1 MKYINDKNN
10 EIIRSY
16 RSNRK
21 LWQRVLSFVTVLA
34 LVTNTMYT
42 GGLLKYVDFT
52 AILRA
57 ESAGEVPSYTTDN
70 DASSYGSDI
79 GFDDT
84 GAGIKKFLDYC
95 YYFYTD
101 DTFAWAHKN
110 DKLNILFTNIPDNN
124 GFVGLGN
131 ENVPFEGSIVL
142 VATNLSLPRALFNNV
157 STDVKVIDANNQPIT
172 LKMAKNSSASSP
184 LFADHVHVGTN
195 TADWKINV
203 VSTNTNDFAGVI
215 GQLEENAS
223 VDLEFKNESSASV
236 ANTASGDNE
245 IKDVG
250 ELCGIMK
257 NGSSLTVNDTSV
269 SRPDVSS
276 VSGNAGS
283 LVGTMEGNASLTL
296 TSYPAFDNSVTSEN
310 GFAGGLVGVSG
321 TSASITGL
329 ASPLAVSGTITGKTG
344 AGGLYGQ
351 YTNSAAEFDLKDHNI
366 TASVSADNCGG
377 VFGVLINN
385 KGDTAASLTIKNTG
399 SAGNVDVSTANTAT
413 TGYFGGI
420 IGKYVTD
427 DLKNSLILDGL
438 TISAA
443 SNAPFDHFGG
453 AIGVVDDAAYIKA
466 DGLTITASGTAKK
479 DTIAYFG
486 GLIGKTSD
494 EKGVFADIGS
504 FKLTASDGFNGGGA
518 VGYFKNGVLRL
529 SGITDMSEAKSN
541 KGGQLIGE
549 NDNVLVYALGTGI
562 DGTAYENGWTFRRS
576 NGSLADDIGT
586 WGEVV
591 RISDIED
598 TANGILTLDTTEH
611 TVTVKPARTSM
622 GTKADF
628 AVTALNI
635 QLNNGADYDCLKF
648 TAGDNNKRD
657 TLLDSTLTVTNDIS
671 LEGTGISGFMRD
683 GSVSVGNFTGTLN
696 GGDKTVTLA
705 VGEKYGKTSDG
716 TDITTSSVGE
726 GLGQIYA
733 HPYNGLFA
741 VIGNGA
747 DGEGKVD
754 SIRIAG
760 SMNVRNTIDGMNIGG
775 IAAVSQGSTSLRNI
789 IAQQTV
795 NYGEPDPVNGS
806 ESNGKNIGGVIGIAN
821 APDNGTIA
829 VTGTNTI
836 STAFN
841 ISNNFKSWDTLGA
854 LIGKVTSHKFTIDIA
869 QGASDKLT
877 VAHTMVD
884 GGFTAGTNADG
895 GGLIGYITSGTK
907 YSDRKVNIDNLYI
920 DGCKV
925 INKAS
930 ANGGG
935 LLGYAWLDTDTT
947 IGGIEVTNAAITN
960 SSPNV
965 GVMCYAATGRWQVN
979 DLKVDKLSLSGGAE
993 ASIGMLVNKAYEGNK
1008 GLYLDVLRSGYIL
1021 TDKSSDTGITLPDTL
1036 SVYDEIAA
1044 YSANNVV
1051 KGSYTE
1057 GNNTYGAGVISI
1069 NMNAARNS
1077 GSALITSTGTYQ
1089 DQLVSASAALADAAG
1104 YPNAN
1109 SRYYYDLDMMNSS
1122 DAGQNIVLWSVN
1134 KYASANI
1141 RGLFVSTVNN
1151 NTLSGN
1157 ADMTGLSFYPIECK
1171 ENCNISGLTLT
1182 MDHMGVYGAESVSNT
1197 DGYIRDAGD
1206 VTNKNQHYLMQSGLF
1221 TYLSNTKTL
1230 TISGNN
1236 TLKGT
1241 FLEVDG
1247 VSGVLISGTSNGSI
1261 VSASGSTLKLDG
1273 ISPKTTANASYDGGY
1288 LLVNNITRVNS
1299 INSADD
1305 ITIRLEGIS
1314 TTDYSQGVTVAKSLL
1329 GAASGNDLNI
1339 EFTKIKLDS
1348 RKSGT
1353 LSSNNAL
1360 DDAYGT
1366 KSAIFTDATLLA
1378 SIKTNDK
1385 AQLKY
1390 YYTIEEDWGTNGT
1403 NGTRW
1408 VTYGKEIIDSKEYRE
1423 NNISQESKYDGSSYY
1438 THPTT
1443 YQSGSSY
1450 NDFST
1455 DFLPYVAVEFTEAK
1469 SNELYFRELRV
1480 NVSAEGL
1487 TKGCGTYNDPYII
1500 TDGKQLVAVSR
1511 FIYNGTT
1518 NELSKVQLPKDKGSY
1533 DSISENTVGS
1543 RWCTDKDGETFH
1555 ALFTPDGDTNYKN
1568 GDILWNKTN
1577 VQYYLANAYYK
1588 VENNIDLSGDN
1599 ATGFVGLGGNTP
1611 NTAFRGVIVGET
1623 KSETDSTPEYTI
1635 KNNSKYPFIN
1645 ISNGCVV
1652 KDINI
1657 EVGSDISLDQGT
1669 NGYNNAYF
1677 GYASWCKYYGGIMG
1691 EIMGGDNII
1700 DNSYVKFAN
1709 GKKVTLSGTN
1719 GTIVPVGGY
1728 VGVVVFGGLI
1738 FKNMDART
1746 VSSTGL
1752 NVIYSNGNTQ
1762 TTNGVNLANSTDST
1776 VQESWAAIYVN
1787 PIVGRVINGY
1797 AVNETG
1803 GNALNAKGEKVQ
1815 QFSVTE
1821 DGHYHDDANTER
1833 SGIKHTLKNGK
1844 KHYSIADINK
1854 SETEKLDVTAI
1865 PSSSGDGNINV
1876 PNAQALFV
1884 LSLITQ
1890 SGAGTAT
1897 DNDLGDYNNSLSY
1910 GTYSD
1915 TIFGMSH
1922 DASYSDVGTD
1932 EATSNDYSDY
1942 VCFDTADKK
1951 ALPYI
1956 VKHYTIGETVTGS
1969 VTEYEEKTIEWDETV
1984 LDEEYDYSKVQFTGD
1999 SIPNGSKFVIKGTRS
2014 TGDYVTSELWSST
2027 TEYVNKRNSVLYST
2041 NKIKQAE
2048 DDLSLDDTKLKNA
2061 TEFYFEQTAPNA
2073 TDYYIYYIEKDENN
2087 NEQRKYLTVTEV
2099 TQVGG
2104 KWPDNDHA
2112 LRGNYEFGITPITS
2126 FTLQKSNNYWQIK
2139 DSKFTMNYSGDNT
2152 NFCAWTKTDAGSILA
2167 LYTKTV
2173 TQRSHIEH
2181 HSETEY
2187 IPHTS
2192 IVTTNNYPA
2201 RCVTS
2206 TLGHYNI
2213 NLTSGVSYQL
2223 PDSFRGLGCVGNNN
2237 TAYEIKLDRFDG
2249 KGCMIDEDIYLN
2261 KFQSDNYLNVIHN
2274 AVTQSTNTGSAY
2286 GVNKEQDHHGIGLFD
2301 SIKTKGE
2308 DSKLTNFKV
2317 GGSVNTEIYNNTY
2330 SETAQ
2335 EQTIYGNDKARFISV
2350 GGVCGSTNATEA
2362 YLTFDNIELRSL
2374 SVCGSCIVGG
2384 LLGYSNNQSKT
2395 IIVKVNECRATD
2407 LSIKLNSSSAQEDI
2421 VKPRNAMG
2429 GFVGKCVEGAV
2440 EIHGNTTTLSSV
2452 TLKSFGYETL
2462 SGVTDHRTVAG
2473 GLVGFAGNGCR
2484 IYDMTLS
2491 PSAGHEVTIG
2501 SDYTGYAGGLVGLMQ
2516 PFNKGE
2522 KTCVS
2527 VYQNCT
2533 VEKINVN
2540 GHYAGGFYG
2549 GKWINDY
2556 SPYSITLDNCN
2567 MVGDTSTNNTIKG
2580 NSLRNE
2586 NGYAGGFLGCGNV
2599 YASGDPN
2606 ITIKDCKV
2614 SHYNIT
2620 STVGTNGDKGYVGG
2634 FIGFTGSY
2642 EADSS
2647 ITCYIYDSSVE
2658 NCVIGTDNNYAGGAI
2673 GKVERKSDKSDNK
2686 LLGYNIKLDHVTSQS
2701 SRMGAWIGYVDS
2713 KDDSTSIQFAG
2724 LGIYGNGF
2732 TRNVGNIENFERASF
2747 VFADYSGACGGSIP
2761 EGKTEIVYPTKVS
2774 EFDASNNVEMPRY
2787 PYVNINP
2794 QMSVCNGKII
2804 SGDGAVLSGTA
2815 SSASEYSGKTA
2826 EKTMALKIYED
2837 TQLTDTSAANY
2848 SRRYTTF
2855 GTFNGTDDAKING
2868 GNKIDHYMKRT
2879 VSDDGDRISN
2889 YYAEKGI
2896 STADYDNFAC
2906 VVIANNTT
2914 NETTDLINR
2923 YAQLVTNTS
2932 TDYAGTDAANDYFD
2946 IKVASCK
2953 LKDGGFAIDTGK
2965 AGLKYENGKFSLDP
2979 SAADSLSATDTFT
2992 LVDIQFKD
3000 PFNKDK
3006 VAYHLYI
3013 PVYTIK
3019 EIEVTFYAAV
3029 MNGTNSVSY
3038 KADGTENENVYSTK
3052 LNKETS
3058 DTHVE
3063 NLDTWYTTY
3072 IRYEYGEDDLNALL
3086 DSGDLNWNHNK
3097 YFYIDKTKH
3106 DTTYVLP
3113 ESTYMILVD
3122 PNGNS
3127 DKQYQILLNNNDF
3140 TRQNVT
3146 STTGRI
3152 TFDLTKFKDSEG
3164 NNFSVS
3170 TFNEMIA
3177 KDIEAVEKPQHDG
3190 KYNLYSGSGTPSNTG
3205 KKYYVFTESENK
3217 TITYYEY
3224 VGSGGTHDLSLP
3236 EGYVLNES
3244 YYISMYVPT
3253 LSDSDPLY
3261 GYYIRTPEMFDAPVY
3276 ESGTNNAITKS
3287 AKIKCHYISGNENN
3301 GNTQNRQV
3309 YIGTLFEQD
3318 TKLTVLTND
3327 PEIDTGNRTLN
3338 IYVESTIRPKDN
3350 NVKTILGV
3358 VNTDI
3363 YHSFNVYLDRKGENG
3378 SITNT
3383 IYGLDGDEDGVPRIK
3398 AWYSIGE
3405 AMPKDI
3411 DADLTGFTA
3420 VDADSIDLQD
3430 NYINICTVDGG
3441 QEIMKDDGVTVYSR
3455 ISMKFDNAYLKQQ
3468 FPQKVLSDTGVS
3480 VRAAS
3485 TLAYD
3490 AASLA
3495 FSSMSESAEEPSA
3508 TKHIFYRQ
3516 SMDSASL
3523 NYFAEPESDCFDLDG
3538 APSENLSRLG
3548 ISGKYSMNEYMPV
3561 NTTAKYNISNI
3572 ESAAESAEKLSVTL
3586 SLQKKTDT
3594 PTEGT
3599 YTAVNYADVT
3609 SIDKYWGAVKRDAQT
3624 HEVEPDEAGKPVT
3637 DAGKTNLYI
3646 KCGNYENIVP
3656 VPSNAKTLSFE
3667 IPKDAVGTAG
3677 FIIDENG
3684 YININIGFSAK
3695 TGENFTEYANY
3706 RVNLSMR
3713 LLDGSNTDVGGS
3725 YADDYLIY
3733 TNAKVNHDFL
3743 TGN

>member
-1 MKYINDKNN
+1 
-10 EIIRSY
+10 
-16 RSNRK
+16 
-21 LWQRVLSFVTVLA
+21 
-34 LVTNTMYT
+34 
-42 GGLLKYVDFT
+42 
-52 AILRA
+52 
-57 ESAGEVPSYTTDN
+57 
-70 DASSYGSDI
+70 
-79 GFDDT
+79 
-84 GAGIKKFLDYC
+84 
-95 YYFYTD
+95 
-101 DTFAWAHKN
+101 
-110 DKLNILFTNIPDNN
+110 
-124 GFVGLGN
+124 
-131 ENVPFEGSIVL
+131 
-142 VATNLSLPRALFNNV
+142 
-157 STDVKVIDANNQPIT
+157 
-172 LKMAKNSSASSP
+172 
-184 LFADHVHVGTN
+184 
-195 TADWKINV
+195 
-203 VSTNTNDFAGVI
+203 
-215 GQLEENAS
+215 
-223 VDLEFKNESSASV
+223 
-236 ANTASGDNE
+236 
-245 IKDVG
+245 
-250 ELCGIMK
+250 
-257 NGSSLTVNDTSV
+257 
-269 SRPDVSS
+269 
-276 VSGNAGS
+276 
-283 LVGTMEGNASLTL
+283 
-296 TSYPAFDNSVTSEN
+296 
-310 GFAGGLVGVSG
+310 
-321 TSASITGL
+321 
-329 ASPLAVSGTITGKTG
+329 
-344 AGGLYGQ
+344 
-351 YTNSAAEFDLKDHNI
+351 
-366 TASVSADNCGG
+366 
-377 VFGVLINN
+377 
-385 KGDTAASLTIKNTG
+385 
-399 SAGNVDVSTANTAT
+399 
-413 TGYFGGI
+413 
-420 IGKYVTD
+420 
-427 DLKNSLILDGL
+427 
-438 TISAA
+438 
-443 SNAPFDHFGG
+443 
-453 AIGVVDDAAYIKA
+453 
-466 DGLTITASGTAKK
+466 
-479 DTIAYFG
+479 
-486 GLIGKTSD
+486 
-494 EKGVFADIGS
+494 
-504 FKLTASDGFNGGGA
+504 
-518 VGYFKNGVLRL
+518 
-529 SGITDMSEAKSN
+529 
-541 KGGQLIGE
+541 
-549 NDNVLVYALGTGI
+549 
-562 DGTAYENGWTFRRS
+562 
-576 NGSLADDIGT
+576 
-586 WGEVV
+586 
-591 RISDIED
+591 
-598 TANGILTLDTTEH
+598 
-611 TVTVKPARTSM
+611 
-622 GTKADF
+622 
-628 AVTALNI
+628 
-635 QLNNGADYDCLKF
+635 
-648 TAGDNNKRD
+648 
-657 TLLDSTLTVTNDIS
+657 
-671 LEGTGISGFMRD
+671 
-683 GSVSVGNFTGTLN
+683 
-696 GGDKTVTLA
+696 
-705 VGEKYGKTSDG
+705 
-716 TDITTSSVGE
+716 
-726 GLGQIYA
+726 
-733 HPYNGLFA
+733 
-741 VIGNGA
+741 
-747 DGEGKVD
+747 
-754 SIRIAG
+754 
-760 SMNVRNTIDGMNIGG
+760 
-775 IAAVSQGSTSLRNI
+775 
-789 IAQQTV
+789 
-795 NYGEPDPVNGS
+795 
-806 ESNGKNIGGVIGIAN
+806 
-821 APDNGTIA
+821 
-829 VTGTNTI
+829 
-836 STAFN
+836 
-841 ISNNFKSWDTLGA
+841 
-854 LIGKVTSHKFTIDIA
+854 KFTIDIA
-869 QGASDKLT
+869 QGDSDKLT

-907 YSDRKVNIDNLYI
+907 YSDRKVNIDKLDI
-920 DGCKV
+920 DGCTV

-947 IGGIEVTNAAITN
+947 IGGIEVTNATITN

-1021 TDKSSDTGITLPDTL
+1021 TDKSDDTGITLPDTL

-1109 SRYYYDLDMMNSS
+1109 SRYYYDLDRMNSS

-1141 RGLFVSTVNN
+1141 RDLFVSTVNN

-1182 MDHMGVYGAESVSNT
+1182 MDHSGVYGAESVSNT

-1273 ISPKTTANASYDGGY
+1273 ILPKTTANASYDGGY

-1314 TTDYSQGVTVAKSLL
+1314 TTNYLQGVTVAKSLL

-1455 DFLPYVAVEFTEAK
+1455 GFLPYVAVGFTEAK

-1568 GDILWNKTN
+1568 GDISWNKTN

-1588 VENNIDLSGDN
+1588 VENDIDLSGDN

-1623 KSETDSTPEYTI
+1623 KGETDSTPKFTI
-1635 KNNSKYPFIN
+1635 TNNSKYPFIN

-1657 EVGSDISLDQGT
+1657 EVDSDISLDQDK
-1669 NGYNNAYF
+1669 NGNDNAYF
-1677 GYASWCKYYGGIMG
+1677 GYASQCKYYGGIMG

-1709 GKKVTLSGTN
+1709 GKKVTLTGTN

-1738 FKNMDART
+1738 FKNMDARNTT

-1752 NVIYSNGNTQ
+1752 NVIYTGKNE
-1762 TTNGVNLANSTDST
+1762 NLADNNKPED
-1776 VQESWAAIYVN
+1776 WAAIYVN

-1833 SGIKHTLKNGK
+1833 SGIKHTLKNGA
-1844 KHYSIADINK
+1844 KHYSIADIDPYYGKTAEQWN
-1854 SETEKLDVTAI
+1854 ELTDAEKNALMLDVTPPA
-1865 PSSSGDGNINV
+1865 STTADGTIYV

-1890 SGAGTAT
+1890 STAGTAAEINGT
-1897 DNDLGDYNNSLSY
+1897 AIPQSDTGEVETSRTEDGEGNVTIEKEKTIVNTLPAKEYTNSLSY

-1915 TIFGMSH
+1915 SVYGMSH
-1922 DASYSDVGTD
+1922 NADYSDVGTNSAFTD
-1932 EATSNDYSDY
+1932 ITDYSELASI
-1942 VCFDTADKK
+1942 DTA
-1951 ALPYI
+1951 ASSAIPYI
-1956 VKHYTIGETVTGS
+1956 IRHYTVGSSEMTTTTTTSTKTVEASAEGCIEVFEGS
-1969 VTEYEEKTIEWDETV
+1969 VDDLDGKEIRIKSGNYYLNAKATNGDHGVKADSETNATLLLV
-1984 LDEEYDYSKVQFTGD
+1984 TKVKTGD
-1999 SIPNGSKFVIKGTRS
+1999 NAGKFTLSFSDNGITKYVGFE
-2014 TGDYVTSELWSST
+2014 GDSR
-2027 TEYVNKRNSVLYST
+2027 KMRYST
-2041 NKIKQAE
+2041 NSSYWSIPYYFNIEKNGSIWRIYGNQTSTTQKYVAIRNPSKPTREFCGQNENDGA
-2048 DDLSLDDTKLKNA
+2048 DLTL
-2061 TEFYFEQTAPNA
+2061 Y
-2073 TDYYIYYIEKDENN
+2073 YYIPP
-2087 NEQRKYLTVTEV
+2087 TSVT
-2099 TQVGG
+2099 TTT
-2104 KWPDNDHA
+2104 
-2112 LRGNYEFGITPITS
+2112 ITT
-2126 FTLQKSNNYWQIK
+2126 T
-2139 DSKFTMNYSGDNT
+2139 NT
-2152 NFCAWTKTDAGSILA
+2152 TT
-2167 LYTKTV
+2167 
-2173 TQRSHIEH
+2173 
-2181 HSETEY
+2181 
-2187 IPHTS
+2187 TS
-2192 IVTTNNYPA
+2192 ISYPA

-2206 TLGHYNI
+2206 TAGYYDITL
-2213 NLTSGVSYQL
+2213 SGSGTYQL

-2335 EQTIYGNDKARFISV
+2335 EQTIYGNNKARFISV

-2794 QMSVCNGKII
+2794 QMSVGGGKII

-2855 GTFNGTDDAKING
+2855 GTFNGTDAAKING

-3000 PFNKDK
+3000 PFNKNK

-3127 DKQYQILLNNNDF
+3127 DKQYQILLNNDDF

-3177 KDIEAVEKPQHDG
+3177 KDIKAVEKPQHDG

-3350 NVKTILGV
+3350 NVKTILEV
-3358 VNTDI
+3358 VKTDI

-3420 VDADSIDLQD
+3420 VGADSIDLQD

-3455 ISMKFDNAYLKQQ
+3455 ISMRFDNAYLKQQ